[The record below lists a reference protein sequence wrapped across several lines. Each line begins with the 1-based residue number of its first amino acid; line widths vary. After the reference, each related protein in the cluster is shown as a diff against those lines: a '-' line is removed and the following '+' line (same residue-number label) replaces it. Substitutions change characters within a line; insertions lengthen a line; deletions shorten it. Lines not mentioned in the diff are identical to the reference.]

1 MSRKPRGNTA
11 GTPAAAPAAPAA
23 NTAPAAQQAA
33 AEVVETTEQASAPA
47 TQEQVSNEPTGGTTP
62 DASTDSDEPT
72 GNDSQPSPEAPSL
85 SEAEIKAVAETAVQ
99 TEAALTAIVETA
111 VKTAHADVAP
121 IVATLLTAFD
131 GYMEVMD
138 STTQPDEETGVALQ
152 RRLYRT
158 LTSIFTLEEGKD
170 FIAAMNYVVARIRE
184 SRGPRRAFNENWVFR
199 FYQLNPLSPRDKAA
213 AELLIMFTIGLA
225 DGFAKAQL
233 TAAIKTLTVKRL
245 LADQFVSRLAAYG
258 ARTAK

>member
-1 MSRKPRGNTA
+1 
-11 GTPAAAPAAPAA
+11 
-23 NTAPAAQQAA
+23 
-33 AEVVETTEQASAPA
+33 
-47 TQEQVSNEPTGGTTP
+47 
-62 DASTDSDEPT
+62 
-72 GNDSQPSPEAPSL
+72 
-85 SEAEIKAVAETAVQ
+85 
-99 TEAALTAIVETA
+99 
-111 VKTAHADVAP
+111 
-121 IVATLLTAFD
+121 
-131 GYMEVMD
+131 MEVMD